1 MQTKLLND
9 TKTKKNLTNRQIAD
23 MAQISE
29 STVSRILSD
38 KTGAKFED
46 VIKIAVALDLPIN
59 EVAGIARQESEEIQ
73 ELREALAEKDAK
85 LAIAERIVRSHDQLL
100 EEKDRNAAYL
110 KSIIRILVIG
120 CGVLLVLLVGESALH
135 MLSM

>member
-9 TKTKKNLTNRQIAD
+9 TKTKRNLTNRQIAD
-23 MAQISE
+23 RAQISE
-29 STVSRILSD
+29 STVSRILGG

-59 EVAGIARQESEEIQ
+59 EVAGIARQESDEIQ
-73 ELREALAEKDAK
+73 ELREVLAEKDAK
-85 LAIAERIVRSHDQLL
+85 LEIAERIVRSHDKLI
-100 EEKDRNAAYL
+100 EEKDKNADYL
-110 KSIIRILVIG
+110 KSIIRYLIIV
-120 CGVLLVLLVGESALH
+120 CGALLVLLVGESAIH

>member
-9 TKTKKNLTNRQIAD
+9 TKAKKNMTNRQLAD
-23 MAQISE
+23 LAQISE
-29 STVSRILSD
+29 STVSRILAG
-38 KTGAKFED
+38 KTEAKFED
-46 VIKIAVALDLPIN
+46 VIKLAVALDLPIN

-73 ELREALAEKDAK
+73 ELREALAEKDAQ
-85 LAIAERIVRSHDQLL
+85 LAIAERVVRSHDQLI
-100 EEKDRNAAYL
+100 EEKDKNAAYL
-110 KSIIRILVIG
+110 KSIIRILVMG

>member
-1 MQTKLLND
+1 MQTRLLND
-9 TKTKKNLTNRQIAD
+9 TKTKKNMTNRQLAD
-23 MAQISE
+23 LAQVSE
-29 STVSRILSD
+29 STVSRILGG

-59 EVAGIARQESEEIQ
+59 EVAGIARQESDEIQ

-85 LAIAERIVRSHDQLL
+85 LEIAERIVRAHDKLI
-100 EEKDRNAAYL
+100 EEKDKNADYL
-110 KSIIRILVIG
+110 KSIIRYLIIV
-120 CGVLLVLLVGESALH
+120 CGALLVLLVGESALH